1 MALRQKLRA
10 SNAVARVAAAEVV
23 EELKKKTS
31 STKIGDEASAPGTR
45 GAETSSASLRTCA
58 TPTVPDAK
66 ESGEEGKRGEG
77 EEKERTTVAPPAP
90 TPTPKKVRASPR
102 RKSAANT
109 NTKAAEDAFEEA
121 PAAPSSA
128 PIAGLSPVIVVAVG
142 SGKFPVRS
150 SPRLRAAALAAGS
163 NAPEPSE
170 RSAARAAEE
179 EAFRF
184 AARSA
189 RGSARRAPARGAAT
203 KTPSRL
209 GDAFFSA
216 EHDSAEKTQLTC
228 DEARRSATPASTERR
243 LPSGDAEM
251 DAPSP
256 RANEP
261 EAGDE
266 PATSRKRAETVP
278 EPERAETLGFPREKK
293 SPEKRRGLTRGGAR
307 RVLISDSGAGA
318 ETRDVPG
325 LPTPCSEAA
334 AGVPSLSLL
343 GARST
348 GKSSVKSSG
357 SCGIDRVR
365 SEDPE
370 RAEGAAEALAAEALA
385 ADGGAHSAAGRSVRA
400 RSASRRA
407 ARPPPP
413 KDLTV
418 PVSPAITRASKR
430 SRLGGSEE
438 KTSEELDLE
447 RSLAAAAAEK
457 AKRQKKRRVA
467 PAEGSGT
474 VSALGSKPRVASKS
488 RSGAVSV
495 AFGGRV
501 RAPSKG
507 DAKETKR
514 VAPEPDEAAPSGAR
528 PVTVPRSPHLSGA
541 RGDRFFSAR
550 AKTSEELELEKI
562 AAVPKFRARP
572 LTRAVLQGSAGAAE
586 KAAAAAKKKRE
597 AAALVTKGKAK
608 PAPFD
613 AAVGRARTRDER
625 AAERAECAARDA
637 KRARLAS
644 EAEAFGFAGAVPPTA
659 PESPAFATARR
670 AALRAPFLFVE
681 SDGGGSGLF
690 AHTTATRGARR
701 VAASDVDGPSAA
713 GLTTDGL
720 ASDRF
725 GRVDGVT
732 CPAPF
737 ALATDRRGE
746 AAKAELEFR
755 LEQKARLEA
764 ERARAAAKARP
775 VPKTSSRACR
785 SRLPEPVFKPPT
797 STEPFRL
804 RGEAL
809 SAYEKKRERERL
821 EKEKEE
827 EEKRRRFAAKPLPE
841 ATFRTVFA
849 VRRSDKPLTTPAEDV
864 LAAGAR
870 RAAERAAFDAELAE
884 LAKRHEEEL
893 AETKRLEAEAE
904 AKARKALRKST
915 RFVAAPMPDYD
926 ALASLGVAPV
936 AERALTRPESPPLRT
951 NRRAS
956 RWG

>member
-1 MALRQKLRA
+1 VALRHKLRA

-31 STKIGDEASAPGTR
+31 STPLGAEASEPGTR
-45 GAETSSASLRTCA
+45 GAETSSASPSSHA
-58 TPTVPDAK
+58 TPTAPDAK
-66 ESGEEGKRGEG
+66 EEKREEGKRGE
-77 EEKERTTVAPPAP
+77 EKEKKRTTVAPPAP
-90 TPTPKKVRASPR
+90 TPVRASPR
-102 RKSAANT
+102 RAANK
-109 NTKAAEDAFEEA
+109 NKKAEEDAA
-121 PAAPSSA
+121 PAAPPPA
-128 PIAGLSPVIVVAVG
+128 PIAGLSPVAGVV
-142 SGKFPVRS
+142 SGKSPVRS

-163 NAPEPSE
+163 NAPEPNE
-170 RSAARAAEE
+170 RSAEDE
-179 EAFRF
+179 DFRF
-184 AARSA
+184 AAHPA
-189 RGSARRAPARGAAT
+189 RGSARRAPARGATT

-209 GDAFFSA
+209 GNAFFSA
-216 EHDSAEKTQLTC
+216 EEDSAAKRER
-228 DEARRSATPASTERR
+228 DEARRSATPASTKRR
-243 LPSGDAEM
+243 LPSGDAET

-256 RANEP
+256 RRNEP

-266 PATSRKRAETVP
+266 PETNRKRAEAVP
-278 EPERAETLGFPREKK
+278 EPERVETLGRK
-293 SPEKRRGLTRGGAR
+293 SPRRGLTRGGAR

-318 ETRDVPG
+318 EARDVPG
-325 LPTPCSEAA
+325 LPTPGSDAA
-334 AGVPSLSLL
+334 ARVPSPLLL

-357 SCGIDRVR
+357 VFDLERVC
-365 SEDPE
+365 SEE
-370 RAEGAAEALAAEALA
+370 TEQTEGAAEGIAAEGIA
-385 ADGGAHSAAGRSVRA
+385 ADGGAHSAAGRSVRT

-430 SRLGGSEE
+430 SRAGAFPSE

-447 RSLAAAAAEK
+447 RSLAAAAAER
-457 AKRQKKRRVA
+457 AKRQRRVA
-467 PAEGSGT
+467 PAEGSGA
-474 VSALGSKPRVASKS
+474 VSGLGARSKRARGDARGEKSRVGSKTR
-488 RSGAVSV
+488 AVSV

-501 RAPSKG
+501 RAPEKG
-507 DAKETKR
+507 DTKETKR
-514 VAPEPDEAAPSGAR
+514 VAPPDEAAPRGAR

-572 LTRAVLQGSAGAAE
+572 LTRSVLQGQDGAAE

-597 AAALVTKGKAK
+597 AAALVAKGKAK

-613 AAVGRARTRDER
+613 ATVGRARSRDER
-625 AAERAECAARDA
+625 DAERAECAARDA

-670 AALRAPFLFVE
+670 AALRAPFLE
-681 SDGGGSGLF
+681 SDGGGSGVF
-690 AHTTATRGARR
+690 ARTTTTRGARR
-701 VAASDVDGPSAA
+701 VAASDVDGPSAF
-713 GLTTDGL
+713 GTESL

-755 LEQKARLEA
+755 LEQRARLEA

-785 SRLPEPVFKPPT
+785 GRLPEPVFKPPT

-809 SAYEKKRERERL
+809 SAYEKKRERERA

-870 RAAERAAFDAELAE
+870 RAAERAAFDAEVAE
-884 LAKRHEEEL
+884 LAKHKEEEL
-893 AETKRLEAEAE
+893 AETRRLEAEAE

-926 ALASLGVAPV
+926 ALASVGVAPV

>member
-1 MALRQKLRA
+1 MALRHKLRA

-31 STKIGDEASAPGTR
+31 FKTSSTPLIE
-45 GAETSSASLRTCA
+45 ETSSASPSSHA
-58 TPTVPDAK
+58 TPTALDAK
-66 ESGEEGKRGEG
+66 EEKREEGKRGE
-77 EEKERTTVAPPAP
+77 EKEKEKKRTTVAPPAP
-90 TPTPKKVRASPR
+90 TPVRASPR
-102 RKSAANT
+102 RAAHKNE
-109 NTKAAEDAFEEA
+109 KAEEHAA
-121 PAAPSSA
+121 PAAPPPA
-128 PIAGLSPVIVVAVG
+128 PIAGLSPVAGVV
-142 SGKFPVRS
+142 SGRSPVRS
-150 SPRLRAAALAAGS
+150 SPRLRAAALAAAS
-163 NAPEPSE
+163 NAPEPNE
-170 RSAARAAEE
+170 RSAEDE
-179 EAFRF
+179 DFRF
-184 AARSA
+184 AAHPA
-189 RGSARRAPARGAAT
+189 RGSARRAPARGATT

-209 GDAFFSA
+209 GNAFFSA
-216 EHDSAEKTQLTC
+216 EEDSAAKRER

-243 LPSGDAEM
+243 LPSGDAET

-256 RANEP
+256 RRNEP

-266 PATSRKRAETVP
+266 PETNRKRAEAVP
-278 EPERAETLGFPREKK
+278 EPERVETLGRK
-293 SPEKRRGLTRGGAR
+293 SPRRGLTRGGAR

-318 ETRDVPG
+318 EARDVPG
-325 LPTPCSEAA
+325 LPTPGSDAA
-334 AGVPSLSLL
+334 ARVPSPLLL

-348 GKSSVKSSG
+348 RKSSVKSSG
-357 SCGIDRVR
+357 EIRLDLERVR
-365 SEDPE
+365 SEE
-370 RAEGAAEALAAEALA
+370 TEQTQGAEEGIAAEGIA
-385 ADGGAHSAAGRSVRA
+385 ADGGAHSAAGRSVRT

-430 SRLGGSEE
+430 SRAGAFPSE

-457 AKRQKKRRVA
+457 AKRQRRVA
-467 PAEGSGT
+467 PAEGSGA
-474 VSALGSKPRVASKS
+474 VSGLGARSKRARGDARGEKSRVGSKTR
-488 RSGAVSV
+488 AVSV

-501 RAPSKG
+501 RAG
-507 DAKETKR
+507 DTKETKR
-514 VAPEPDEAAPSGAR
+514 VAPPDEAAPRGAR
-528 PVTVPRSPHLSGA
+528 PVTVPRAPHLSGA
-541 RGDRFFSAR
+541 RGDRFFSANLP
-550 AKTSEELELEKI
+550 KTSEELELEKI

-572 LTRAVLQGSAGAAE
+572 LTRSVLQGSAGAAE

-597 AAALVTKGKAK
+597 AAALVAKGKAK

-613 AAVGRARTRDER
+613 ATVGRARTRDER
-625 AAERAECAARDA
+625 DAERAECAARDA

-644 EAEAFGFAGAVPPTA
+644 EAEAFGFVGAVPPTA

-670 AALRAPFLFVE
+670 AALRAPFLE

-690 AHTTATRGARR
+690 ARTTTTRGARR
-701 VAASDVDGPSAA
+701 VAASDVDGPSAF
-713 GLTTDGL
+713 GTDSL

-755 LEQKARLEA
+755 LEQRARLEA

-785 SRLPEPVFKPPT
+785 GRLPEPVFKPPT

-827 EEKRRRFAAKPLPE
+827 EEKRRRFAAKPLPG

-870 RAAERAAFDAELAE
+870 RAAERAALDAEVAE
-884 LAKRHEEEL
+884 LAKQREEEQT
-893 AETKRLEAEAE
+893 ETRRLEAEAE

-926 ALASLGVAPV
+926 ALASVGVAPV
-936 AERALTRPESPPLRT
+936 AERALTRPQSPPLRT

>member
-1 MALRQKLRA
+1 MALRHKLRA

-31 STKIGDEASAPGTR
+31 STPLGVEASEPGTR
-45 GAETSSASLRTCA
+45 IEETSSASPSSHA
-58 TPTVPDAK
+58 TPTAPDAK
-66 ESGEEGKRGEG
+66 EEKREEGKRGE
-77 EEKERTTVAPPAP
+77 EKEKKRTTL
-90 TPTPKKVRASPR
+90 TPVRASPR
-102 RKSAANT
+102 RAANK
-109 NTKAAEDAFEEA
+109 NKKAEEDAA
-121 PAAPSSA
+121 PAAPPPA
-128 PIAGLSPVIVVAVG
+128 PIAGLSPVAGVV
-142 SGKFPVRS
+142 SGRSPVRS

-163 NAPEPSE
+163 NAPEPNE
-170 RSAARAAEE
+170 RSAAEDE
-179 EAFRF
+179 DFRF
-184 AARSA
+184 AAHPA
-189 RGSARRAPARGAAT
+189 RGSARRAPARGATT

-209 GDAFFSA
+209 GTAFFSA
-216 EHDSAEKTQLTC
+216 EQDSAAKRERA
-228 DEARRSATPASTERR
+228 EARRSASPASTERR
-243 LPSGDAEM
+243 PPSGDAET

-256 RANEP
+256 RRNEP

-266 PATSRKRAETVP
+266 PETNRKRAEAVP
-278 EPERAETLGFPREKK
+278 EPERVETLGRK
-293 SPEKRRGLTRGGAR
+293 SPRLGLTRGGAR

-318 ETRDVPG
+318 EARDVPG
-325 LPTPCSEAA
+325 LPTPGSDAA
-334 AGVPSLSLL
+334 ARVPSPLLL

-357 SCGIDRVR
+357 VFDLERVR
-365 SEDPE
+365 SEE
-370 RAEGAAEALAAEALA
+370 TEQTEGAEEGIAAEAIA
-385 ADGGAHSAAGRSVRA
+385 ADGGAHSAAGRSVRT

-407 ARPPPP
+407 FRPPPP

-430 SRLGGSEE
+430 SRAGAFPSE

-457 AKRQKKRRVA
+457 AKRQRRVA
-467 PAEGSGT
+467 PAEGSGA
-474 VSALGSKPRVASKS
+474 VSGLGATRGARGEKSRVGSKTR
-488 RSGAVSV
+488 AVSV

-501 RAPSKG
+501 RAPEKG
-507 DAKETKR
+507 DTKQTKLS
-514 VAPEPDEAAPSGAR
+514 APSDEAAPSLGAR
-528 PVTVPRSPHLSGA
+528 PVTVARSPRLSGA
-541 RGDRFFSAR
+541 QKRDRFFSAHLP
-550 AKTSEELELEKI
+550 KTSEELELEKI

-572 LTRAVLQGSAGAAE
+572 LTRSVLQGQAGAAE

-597 AAALVTKGKAK
+597 AAALVAKGKAK

-613 AAVGRARTRDER
+613 ATVGRARSRDER
-625 AAERAECAARDA
+625 DAERIKCAARDA
-637 KRARLAS
+637 KRFRLAS

-670 AALRAPFLFVE
+670 AALRAPFLE
-681 SDGGGSGLF
+681 SDGGGSGVF
-690 AHTTATRGARR
+690 ARTTATRGARR
-701 VAASDVDGPSAA
+701 VAASDVDGPCAFGTES
-713 GLTTDGL
+713 L

-755 LEQKARLEA
+755 LEQRARLEA

-785 SRLPEPVFKPPT
+785 GRLPEPVFKPPT

-809 SAYEKKRERERL
+809 SAYEKKRERERA

-870 RAAERAAFDAELAE
+870 RAAERAAFDAEVAE
-884 LAKRHEEEL
+884 LAKHKEEEL
-893 AETKRLEAEAE
+893 AEQRRLEAEAE

-926 ALASLGVAPV
+926 ALASVGVAPV
-936 AERALTRPESPPLRT
+936 AERALTRPQSPPLRT

>member
-1 MALRQKLRA
+1 VALRHKLRA

-31 STKIGDEASAPGTR
+31 STPLGAEASEPGTR
-45 GAETSSASLRTCA
+45 IEETSSASPSSHA
-58 TPTVPDAK
+58 TPTALDAK
-66 ESGEEGKRGEG
+66 EEKREEGKRGE
-77 EEKERTTVAPPAP
+77 EKEKEKKRTTVAPPAP
-90 TPTPKKVRASPR
+90 TPVRASPR
-102 RKSAANT
+102 RAAHKNE
-109 NTKAAEDAFEEA
+109 KAEEAAA
-121 PAAPSSA
+121 PAAPPPA
-128 PIAGLSPVIVVAVG
+128 PIAGLSPVAGVV
-142 SGKFPVRS
+142 SGRSPVRS
-150 SPRLRAAALAAGS
+150 SPRLRAAALAAAS
-163 NAPEPSE
+163 NAPEPNE
-170 RSAARAAEE
+170 RSAEDGD
-179 EAFRF
+179 FRF
-184 AARSA
+184 AAHPA
-189 RGSARRAPARGAAT
+189 RGSARRAPARGATT

-209 GDAFFSA
+209 GNAFFSA
-216 EHDSAEKTQLTC
+216 EEDSAAKRER

-243 LPSGDAEM
+243 LPSGDAET

-256 RANEP
+256 RRNEP
-261 EAGDE
+261 ETNRDE
-266 PATSRKRAETVP
+266 PATNRKRAEAVP
-278 EPERAETLGFPREKK
+278 EPERVETLGRK
-293 SPEKRRGLTRGGAR
+293 SPRRGLTRGGAR

-318 ETRDVPG
+318 EARDVPG
-325 LPTPCSEAA
+325 LPTPGSDAA
-334 AGVPSLSLL
+334 ARVPSPLLL

-357 SCGIDRVR
+357 EIRLDLERVR
-365 SEDPE
+365 SEE
-370 RAEGAAEALAAEALA
+370 TEQTQGAEEGIAAEGIA
-385 ADGGAHSAAGRSVRA
+385 ADGGAHSAAGRSVRT

-430 SRLGGSEE
+430 SRAGAFPSE

-457 AKRQKKRRVA
+457 AKRQRRAA
-467 PAEGSGT
+467 PAEGSGAVFCLGARST
-474 VSALGSKPRVASKS
+474 RARGDARGEKSRVGSKTR
-488 RSGAVSV
+488 AVSV

-501 RAPSKG
+501 RAG
-507 DAKETKR
+507 DTKETKR
-514 VAPEPDEAAPSGAR
+514 VAPPDEAAPRGAR

-541 RGDRFFSAR
+541 QKRDRFFSANLP
-550 AKTSEELELEKI
+550 KTSEELELEKI

-572 LTRAVLQGSAGAAE
+572 LTRSVLQGQDGAAE

-597 AAALVTKGKAK
+597 AAALVAKGKAK

-613 AAVGRARTRDER
+613 ATVGRARTRDER
-625 AAERAECAARDA
+625 DAERAECAARDA

-670 AALRAPFLFVE
+670 AALRAPFLE
-681 SDGGGSGLF
+681 SDGGGSGVF
-690 AHTTATRGARR
+690 ARTTTTRGARR
-701 VAASDVDGPSAA
+701 VAASDVDGPSAF
-713 GLTTDGL
+713 GTDSL

-755 LEQKARLEA
+755 LEQRARLEA

-785 SRLPEPVFKPPT
+785 GRLPEPVFKPPT

-827 EEKRRRFAAKPLPE
+827 EEKRRRFAAKPLPG

-870 RAAERAAFDAELAE
+870 RAAERAAFDAEVAE
-884 LAKRHEEEL
+884 LAKQREEEQT
-893 AETKRLEAEAE
+893 ETRRLEAEAE

-926 ALASLGVAPV
+926 ALASVGVAPV
-936 AERALTRPESPPLRT
+936 AERALTRPQSPPLRT

>member
-1 MALRQKLRA
+1 M
-10 SNAVARVAAAEVV
+10 
-23 EELKKKTS
+23 
-31 STKIGDEASAPGTR
+31 
-45 GAETSSASLRTCA
+45 
-58 TPTVPDAK
+58 
-66 ESGEEGKRGEG
+66 
-77 EEKERTTVAPPAP
+77 
-90 TPTPKKVRASPR
+90 
-102 RKSAANT
+102 
-109 NTKAAEDAFEEA
+109 
-121 PAAPSSA
+121 
-128 PIAGLSPVIVVAVG
+128 
-142 SGKFPVRS
+142 RS
-150 SPRLRAAALAAGS
+150 SPRLRAAALADAS
-163 NAPEPSE
+163 NAPEPNE
-170 RSAARAAEE
+170 RSAEDE
-179 EAFRF
+179 DFRF
-184 AARSA
+184 AAHPA
-189 RGSARRAPARGAAT
+189 RGSARRAPARGATT

-209 GDAFFSA
+209 GNAFFSA
-216 EHDSAEKTQLTC
+216 EEDSAVKRER

-243 LPSGDAEM
+243 LPSGDAET

-256 RANEP
+256 RRNEP

-266 PATSRKRAETVP
+266 PETSRKRAEAVP
-278 EPERAETLGFPREKK
+278 EPERVETLGRK
-293 SPEKRRGLTRGGAR
+293 SPRRGLTRGGAR

-318 ETRDVPG
+318 EARDVPG
-325 LPTPCSEAA
+325 LPTPGSDAA
-334 AGVPSLSLL
+334 ARVPSPLLL

-357 SCGIDRVR
+357 EIRLDLERVR
-365 SEDPE
+365 SEE
-370 RAEGAAEALAAEALA
+370 TEQTQGAEEGIAAEGIA
-385 ADGGAHSAAGRSVRA
+385 ADGGAHSAAGRSVRT

-430 SRLGGSEE
+430 SRAGAFPSE

-447 RSLAAAAAEK
+447 RSLAAAAAER
-457 AKRQKKRRVA
+457 AKRQRRVA
-467 PAEGSGT
+467 PAEGSGA
-474 VSALGSKPRVASKS
+474 VSGLGARSKRARGDARGEKSRVGSKTR
-488 RSGAVSV
+488 AVSV

-501 RAPSKG
+501 RAG
-507 DAKETKR
+507 DTKETKR
-514 VAPEPDEAAPSGAR
+514 VAPPDEAAPRGAR
-528 PVTVPRSPHLSGA
+528 PVTVPRAPHLSGA
-541 RGDRFFSAR
+541 RGDRFFSANLP
-550 AKTSEELELEKI
+550 KTSEELELEKI

-572 LTRAVLQGSAGAAE
+572 LTRSVLQGSAGAAE

-597 AAALVTKGKAK
+597 AAALVAKGKAK

-613 AAVGRARTRDER
+613 ATVGRARTRDER
-625 AAERAECAARDA
+625 DAERAECAARDA

-670 AALRAPFLFVE
+670 AALRAPFLE
-681 SDGGGSGLF
+681 SDGGGSGVF
-690 AHTTATRGARR
+690 ARTTATRGARR
-701 VAASDVDGPSAA
+701 VAASDVDAPSAF
-713 GLTTDGL
+713 GTESL

-755 LEQKARLEA
+755 LEQRARLEA

-785 SRLPEPVFKPPT
+785 GRLPEPVFKPPT

-809 SAYEKKRERERL
+809 RAYEKKRERERL

-870 RAAERAAFDAELAE
+870 RAAERAAFDAEVAE
-884 LAKRHEEEL
+884 LAKHKEEEL
-893 AETKRLEAEAE
+893 AETRRLEAEAE

-926 ALASLGVAPV
+926 ALASVGVAPV
-936 AERALTRPESPPLRT
+936 AERALTRPQSPPLRT

>member
-58 TPTVPDAK
+58 TPTAPDAK

-77 EEKERTTVAPPAP
+77 EEKERTTIAPPAP
-90 TPTPKKVRASPR
+90 APTPKKVRASPR

-109 NTKAAEDAFEEA
+109 NNKAAEDAFEEA

-128 PIAGLSPVIVVAVG
+128 PIAGLSPVTVVAAV
-142 SGKFPVRS
+142 SGRSPVRS

-179 EAFRF
+179 EDFRF

-209 GDAFFSA
+209 GNAFFSA
-216 EHDSAEKTQLTC
+216 ERTDSAEKTQLTC
-228 DEARRSATPASTERR
+228 DESRQKRSATPASKERR
-243 LPSGDAEM
+243 LPSGDAER
-251 DAPSP
+251 DARSP

-261 EAGDE
+261 EARDE

-370 RAEGAAEALAAEALA
+370 RAEGAAEALAA
-385 ADGGAHSAAGRSVRA
+385 DGGAHSAAGRSVRA
-400 RSASRRA
+400 RSASRHA
-407 ARPPPP
+407 ASAPP

-474 VSALGSKPRVASKS
+474 VSALGSKPRVASKT

-501 RAPSKG
+501 RAPTKG

-597 AAALVTKGKAK
+597 AAALVAKGKAK

-670 AALRAPFLFVE
+670 AALRAPFVE
-681 SDGGGSGLF
+681 SDGGGSGLL

-701 VAASDVDGPSAA
+701 VAASDVDGASTA
-713 GLTTDGL
+713 GPTTDGV

-809 SAYEKKRERERL
+809 SAYEKKRERERV

-884 LAKRHEEEL
+884 LAKRREEEL

-936 AERALTRPESPPLRT
+936 AELALTRPESPPLRT

>member
-1 MALRQKLRA
+1 M
-10 SNAVARVAAAEVV
+10 
-23 EELKKKTS
+23 
-31 STKIGDEASAPGTR
+31 
-45 GAETSSASLRTCA
+45 
-58 TPTVPDAK
+58 
-66 ESGEEGKRGEG
+66 
-77 EEKERTTVAPPAP
+77 
-90 TPTPKKVRASPR
+90 
-102 RKSAANT
+102 
-109 NTKAAEDAFEEA
+109 
-121 PAAPSSA
+121 
-128 PIAGLSPVIVVAVG
+128 
-142 SGKFPVRS
+142 
-150 SPRLRAAALAAGS
+150 
-163 NAPEPSE
+163 
-170 RSAARAAEE
+170 
-179 EAFRF
+179 
-184 AARSA
+184 
-189 RGSARRAPARGAAT
+189 
-203 KTPSRL
+203 
-209 GDAFFSA
+209 
-216 EHDSAEKTQLTC
+216 
-228 DEARRSATPASTERR
+228 
-243 LPSGDAEM
+243 
-251 DAPSP
+251 
-256 RANEP
+256 
-261 EAGDE
+261 
-266 PATSRKRAETVP
+266 
-278 EPERAETLGFPREKK
+278 
-293 SPEKRRGLTRGGAR
+293 
-307 RVLISDSGAGA
+307 
-318 ETRDVPG
+318 
-325 LPTPCSEAA
+325 
-334 AGVPSLSLL
+334 
-343 GARST
+343 
-348 GKSSVKSSG
+348 
-357 SCGIDRVR
+357 
-365 SEDPE
+365 
-370 RAEGAAEALAAEALA
+370 
-385 ADGGAHSAAGRSVRA
+385 
-400 RSASRRA
+400 
-407 ARPPPP
+407 
-413 KDLTV
+413 
-418 PVSPAITRASKR
+418 
-430 SRLGGSEE
+430 
-438 KTSEELDLE
+438 
-447 RSLAAAAAEK
+447 
-457 AKRQKKRRVA
+457 
-467 PAEGSGT
+467 
-474 VSALGSKPRVASKS
+474 
-488 RSGAVSV
+488 
-495 AFGGRV
+495 
-501 RAPSKG
+501 
-507 DAKETKR
+507 
-514 VAPEPDEAAPSGAR
+514 
-528 PVTVPRSPHLSGA
+528 TVPRSPHLSGA

-597 AAALVTKGKAK
+597 AAALVAKGKAK

-644 EAEAFGFAGAVPPTA
+644 EAEAYGFAGAVPPTA

-670 AALRAPFLFVE
+670 AALRAPFVE
-681 SDGGGSGLF
+681 SDGGGSGLL

-713 GLTTDGL
+713 GPTTDGV

-809 SAYEKKRERERL
+809 SAYEKKRERERV

-884 LAKRHEEEL
+884 LAKRREEEL

-915 RFVAAPMPDYD
+915 RFVAAPMPDYG

>member
-1 MALRQKLRA
+1 MALRHKLRA

-31 STKIGDEASAPGTR
+31 STPLGVEASEPGTR
-45 GAETSSASLRTCA
+45 IEETSSASPSSHA
-58 TPTVPDAK
+58 TPTAPDAK
-66 ESGEEGKRGEG
+66 EEKREEGKRGE
-77 EEKERTTVAPPAP
+77 EKEKKRTTL
-90 TPTPKKVRASPR
+90 TPVRASPR
-102 RKSAANT
+102 RAANK
-109 NTKAAEDAFEEA
+109 NKKAEEDAA
-121 PAAPSSA
+121 PAAPPPA
-128 PIAGLSPVIVVAVG
+128 PIAGLSPVAGVV
-142 SGKFPVRS
+142 SGRSPVRS

-163 NAPEPSE
+163 NAPEPNE
-170 RSAARAAEE
+170 RSAAEDE
-179 EAFRF
+179 DFRF
-184 AARSA
+184 AAHPA
-189 RGSARRAPARGAAT
+189 RGSARRAPARGATT

-209 GDAFFSA
+209 GTAFFSA
-216 EHDSAEKTQLTC
+216 EQDSAAKRERA
-228 DEARRSATPASTERR
+228 EARRSASPASTERR
-243 LPSGDAEM
+243 PPSGDAET

-256 RANEP
+256 RRNEP

-266 PATSRKRAETVP
+266 PETNRKRAEAVP
-278 EPERAETLGFPREKK
+278 EPERVETLGRK
-293 SPEKRRGLTRGGAR
+293 SPRRGLTRGGAR

-318 ETRDVPG
+318 EARDVPG
-325 LPTPCSEAA
+325 LPTPGSDAA
-334 AGVPSLSLL
+334 AGVPSPLLL

-357 SCGIDRVR
+357 VFDLERVR
-365 SEDPE
+365 SEE
-370 RAEGAAEALAAEALA
+370 TEQTEGAEEGIAAEAIA
-385 ADGGAHSAAGRSVRA
+385 ADGGAHSAAGRSVRT

-430 SRLGGSEE
+430 SRLGAFPSE
-438 KTSEELDLE
+438 KTSEELDYE
-447 RSLAAAAAEK
+447 RSLLAAAAEK
-457 AKRQKKRRVA
+457 AKRQRRVA
-467 PAEGSGT
+467 PAEGSGA
-474 VSALGSKPRVASKS
+474 VFCLGARSKRARDSSARGEKSRVGSKTR
-488 RSGAVSV
+488 AVSV

-501 RAPSKG
+501 RAG
-507 DAKETKR
+507 DTKETKLS
-514 VAPEPDEAAPSGAR
+514 APPDEAAPSLGAR

-541 RGDRFFSAR
+541 RGDRFFSANLP
-550 AKTSEELELEKI
+550 KTSEELELEKI

-572 LTRAVLQGSAGAAE
+572 LTRSVLQGQDGAAE
-586 KAAAAAKKKRE
+586 KANAAAKKKRE
-597 AAALVTKGKAK
+597 AAALVAKGKAK

-613 AAVGRARTRDER
+613 ATVGRARSRDER
-625 AAERAECAARDA
+625 DAERAECAARDA

-670 AALRAPFLFVE
+670 AALRAPFLE
-681 SDGGGSGLF
+681 SDGGGSGVF
-690 AHTTATRGARR
+690 ARTTTTRGARR
-701 VAASDVDGPSAA
+701 VAASDVDGPCAFGTES
-713 GLTTDGL
+713 L

-755 LEQKARLEA
+755 LEQRARLEA

-775 VPKTSSRACR
+775 VPRTSSRACR
-785 SRLPEPVFKPPT
+785 GRLPEPVFKPPT

-809 SAYEKKRERERL
+809 RAYEKKRERERA

-827 EEKRRRFAAKPLPE
+827 EEKRRRFAAKPLPG
-841 ATFRTVFA
+841 ATFRTVFK

-870 RAAERAAFDAELAE
+870 RAAERAAFDAEVAE
-884 LAKRHEEEL
+884 LAKHKEEEL
-893 AETKRLEAEAE
+893 AEQRRLEAEAE

-926 ALASLGVAPV
+926 ALASVGVAPV
-936 AERALTRPESPPLRT
+936 AERALTRPQSPPLRT